1 MELNY
6 LIAVLIAFLLLLSF
20 LSGIDA
26 AFFSASRLAIELK
39 KKQAKYSGR
48 VWYNYFQNPSRF
60 IATGILVYNI
70 GLIIYTYLWWL
81 VLGTVWDYWS
91 IENIYLQIAATAV
104 AACLSLL
111 LIEFFVR
118 IFFHAK
124 PNAILGSGF
133 VTFLISGLFSLFS
146 WIAAN
151 LSKASEWTLKYIFNV
166 KVNQKTEA
174 FSRMDIDLFA
184 QQMKGNEQ
192 GDKLEKNNEIF
203 ENIISLSDTKIK
215 ACMIPRREIVGVDI
229 NTSIE
234 SLTKIFSDTK
244 LSKLVVYK
252 DSIDNIEGYVHQ
264 LDLFKRP
271 NDIQSVLLPIPI
283 VPDSMN
289 ATDLLNKFSRERKS
303 IAWVIDEFGG
313 TAGIVT
319 MEDLLEEI
327 FGDIYDEFDVAEDFV
342 EKQIGLNEFL
352 FSGRLSIDTIEEK
365 YHLRFK
371 RNSESETLSGY
382 IISRSGTIPK
392 QKDRIIIDDYQFD
405 IVSVAKTR
413 IEAVRLKVLR

>member
-1 MELNY
+1 MEINY
-6 LIAVLIAFLLLLSF
+6 LVAFLIGLLLLLSF

-26 AFFSASRLAIELK
+26 AFFSASKLAIELK

-48 VWYNYFQNPSRF
+48 VWFEFLQTPSRF
-60 IATGILVYNI
+60 ISTGILVYNI
-70 GLIIYTYLWWL
+70 CLIVYTYLWWL
-81 VLGTVWDYWS
+81 LLDSVWNYWS
-91 IENIYLQIAATAV
+91 IDNIYLQIIAV
-104 AACLSLL
+104 AFSACFSLL
-111 LIEFFVR
+111 IVEFFVR

-146 WIAAN
+146 WIAVN
-151 LSKASEWTLKYIFNV
+151 LVKASEWTLKYIFNV
-166 KVNQKTEA
+166 KVNPKTEA
-174 FSRMDIDLFA
+174 FSRLDIDLFA

-192 GDKLEKNNEIF
+192 SDKLEKNNEIF

-215 ACMIPRREIVGVDI
+215 ACLIPRKEIVAVDI
-229 NTSIE
+229 KTSME
-234 SLTKIFSDTK
+234 SLTKTFSDTK
-244 LSKLVVYK
+244 LSKLVVYN

-264 LDLFKRP
+264 LDLFKKPDNIRS
-271 NDIQSVLLPIPI
+271 ILLPIPI

-313 TAGIVT
+313 TAGIIT

-327 FGDIYDEFDVAEDFV
+327 FGDIYDEFDVTEDFV
-342 EKQIGLNEFL
+342 EKQIGPNEFL
-352 FSGRLSIDTIEEK
+352 FSGRLSIDTIEDK
-365 YHLRFK
+365 YHLNFK
-371 RNSESETLSGY
+371 RNAESETLSGY
-382 IISRSGTIPK
+382 IINQSGTIPK

>member
-60 IATGILVYNI
+60 IATGILVYNT

-151 LSKASEWTLKYIFNV
+151 LSKASEWTLKYILNV

-365 YHLRFK
+365 YHLSFK